1 LKLEEIMKI
10 TTAKLSAA
18 ALLAMILSPA
28 LALAQPVHAAAH
40 RDHSSRPHVHE
51 VSLHH

>member
-1 LKLEEIMKI
+1 MKI
-10 TTAKLSAA
+10 KTAKLSVA

-28 LALAQPVHAAAH
+28 LVLAQPMHTGAH
-40 RDHSSRPHVHE
+40 RDHSSRPHIHE